1 LAFTGQGK
9 EDIMKN
15 LQRYLQDVANAR
27 RHELLPYV
35 FHSTNATVQTGPF
48 AGTMLI
54 PRYMW
59 GDGDTAAKL
68 MGVYEDELHD
78 FIEQAI
84 ARDPD
89 LVINVG
95 SAEGYYSVGF
105 ARRLPNTRVIAVDV
119 DPRAAGIVND
129 TGTANQLSNLQA
141 MTQMVDHAWLEKQC
155 QAPTKPLLIF
165 DCEGAELEL
174 LDPVRVSTLSKCSV
188 IVECHDCMNPVIT
201 DTLVS
206 RFQATHD
213 IQQVS
218 QTYKDSYQF
227 DFLNHLSDCDKWALV
242 HEGRPSTMSWLYM
255 VPKQ

>member
-1 LAFTGQGK
+1 
-9 EDIMKN
+9 MKN

-27 RHELLPYV
+27 RHELLPYI
-35 FHSTNATVQTGPF
+35 FHVTGAKVQTGPF

-68 MGVYEDELHD
+68 MGVYEDELHG
-78 FIEQAI
+78 FVEQAI
-84 ARDPD
+84 AQDPD

-105 ARRLPNTRVIAVDV
+105 ARRLPDTRVIAVDV
-119 DPRAAGIVND
+119 DPRAAGIVKD
-129 TGTANQLSNLQA
+129 TGTANQLSNLEA
-141 MTQMVDHAWLEKQC
+141 MTQMVDHAWLEKHC
-155 QAPTKPLLIF
+155 QEPAKSLLIF

-174 LDPVRVSTLSKCSV
+174 LDPTKVKALSKCSV

-206 RFQATHD
+206 RFQLTHD

-227 DFLNHLSDCDKWALV
+227 DFLHHLSDCDKWALV

>member
-1 LAFTGQGK
+1 MAFVSQSQENT
-9 EDIMKN
+9 MRN

-27 RHELLPYV
+27 RHELLPYI
-35 FHSTNATVQTGPF
+35 FHVTGAQVQTGPF
-48 AGTMLI
+48 TGIMLI

-78 FIEQAI
+78 FVEQAI
-84 ARDPD
+84 AQEPD

-105 ARRLPNTRVIAVDV
+105 ARRLPTVKVIAVDI
-119 DPRAAGIVND
+119 DPRAAGIVRD
-129 TGTANQLSNLQA
+129 TATANQLTNLEA
-141 MTQMVDHAWLEKQC
+141 ITHMVDHAWLEQQC
-155 QAPTKPLLIF
+155 QQPTKPLLIF
-165 DCEGAELEL
+165 DCEGAELDL
-174 LDPVRVSTLSKCSV
+174 LDPAKVNSLLKCSV
-188 IVECHDCMNPVIT
+188 MVECHDCMNPVIT

-206 RFQATHD
+206 RFQSTHD

-227 DFLNHLSDCDKWALV
+227 DFLQHLSDCDKWALV

-255 VPKQ
+255 VPKK

>member
-1 LAFTGQGK
+1 
-9 EDIMKN
+9 MRN

-35 FHSTNATVQTGPF
+35 FYMTGAKVQSGPF

-78 FIEQAI
+78 FVEQAI
-84 ARDPD
+84 AQDPD

-105 ARRLPNTRVIAVDV
+105 ARRLPNTKVIAVDV
-119 DPRAAGIVND
+119 DLRAAGIVKD
-129 TGTANQLSNLQA
+129 TGAANQLLNLEA
-141 MTQMVDHAWLEKQC
+141 ITQLVDHAWLEQYC
-155 QAPTKPLLIF
+155 QTSGNPLLIF

-174 LDPVRVSTLSKCSV
+174 LDPTKVNALSKCSV

-201 DTLVS
+201 DTLVY
-206 RFQATHD
+206 RFQSTHD

-227 DFLNHLSDCDKWALV
+227 DFLHQLSDCDKWALV
-242 HEGRPSTMSWLYM
+242 HEGRPSAMSWLYM
-255 VPKQ
+255 IPKQ

>member
-1 LAFTGQGK
+1 
-9 EDIMKN
+9 MKN

-27 RHELLPYV
+27 RQELLPYM
-35 FHSTNATVQTGPF
+35 FHVTQAKVQTGPF
-48 AGTMLI
+48 KGATLI

-78 FIEQAI
+78 FVEQAI
-84 ARDPD
+84 AKNPD

-95 SAEGYYSVGF
+95 CAEGYYSVGL
-105 ARRLPNTRVIAVDV
+105 ASRLSNSQVLAVDIE
-119 DPRAAGIVND
+119 PRSADIVKD
-129 TGTANQLSNLQA
+129 TATANQLKNLQA
-141 MTQMVDHAWLEKQC
+141 VTKMVDHAWLEQHCKD
-155 QAPTKPLLIF
+155 AVNPLLVF

-174 LDPVRVSTLSKCSV
+174 LDPTQVQSLSKCS
-188 IVECHDCMNPVIT
+188 IMVECHDCMGLPIT
-201 DTLVS
+201 PTLLS
-206 RFQATHD
+206 RFQSTHD

-227 DFLNHLSDCDKWALV
+227 EFLHHLSDCDKWALV